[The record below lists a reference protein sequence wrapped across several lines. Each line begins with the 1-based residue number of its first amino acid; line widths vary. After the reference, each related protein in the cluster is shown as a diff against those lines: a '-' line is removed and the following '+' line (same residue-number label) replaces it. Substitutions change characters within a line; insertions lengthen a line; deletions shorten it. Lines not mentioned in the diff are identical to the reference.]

1 MVLFVFGLPGRFSE
15 WCEAV
20 VAGLA
25 AHALGPTERL
35 HADTLEQLALG
46 AMRSSAARA
55 VVGSHQPG
63 GALRR
68 ALVEAGQHFI
78 VALDDPGATLAELA
92 LERGIGLAA
101 DETPPAGD
109 PEAWWRGLTD
119 GERAMASG
127 ALAPY
132 VAHGENPPLV
142 WTADLF

>member
-1 MVLFVFGLPGRFSE
+1 MFLFVFGLPGRFSE

-25 AHALGPTERL
+25 ERALGPTEQL

-46 AMRSSAARA
+46 VMRLGVAQA

-68 ALVEAGQHFI
+68 ALVEAGQRFV

-92 LERGIGLAA
+92 LEPGTGLAA
-101 DETPPAGD
+101 AT
-109 PEAWWRGLTD
+109 
-119 GERAMASG
+119 RAVASSCG
-127 ALAPY
+127 ALIGMRSAPGAL
-132 VAHGENPPLV
+132 VLRHDRDPPSPI
-142 WTADLF
+142 